1 MKNPIIS
8 VLVTDGETDESLKF
22 IRCLGF
28 AGGYRIHVQS
38 SWPKARAQYSKYC
51 SRFYS
56 RHLTTVGEW
65 VSFLRT
71 EAAKEKI
78 DLIVPIKEP
87 TIQLFSQNSEL
98 LGHEKILA
106 LPSFES
112 LYITLN
118 KWRFQRYIEMQGLPH
133 IPSAYIGI
141 SGEKLEGNLEEIMHV
156 NYPALLKPT
165 DKGGGTGIHIVND
178 YGELQRLWFEEGF
191 LQKGI
196 EYLLQNYMEGTDYC
210 LQLYAH
216 DGKILAYTIQK
227 SLQEDVAFY
236 GPQRIMEFVKND
248 ELLEVSKRLI
258 GALAWDGFA
267 CVDFRM
273 VDGQPPYRLLE
284 INPRV
289 GQALMGSMLKGVN
302 LADIGCRESLNME
315 LPIFTYHPG
324 LYAHPKAYVNKLL
337 QRIKGQKIS
346 KDISWQ
352 NSGLK
357 FICIDPKPELTEMLP
372 RIWRRS

>member
-1 MKNPIIS
+1 
-8 VLVTDGETDESLKF
+8 
-22 IRCLGF
+22 
-28 AGGYRIHVQS
+28 
-38 SWPKARAQYSKYC
+38 
-51 SRFYS
+51 
-56 RHLTTVGEW
+56 
-65 VSFLRT
+65 
-71 EAAKEKI
+71 
-78 DLIVPIKEP
+78 
-87 TIQLFSQNSEL
+87 
-98 LGHEKILA
+98 
-106 LPSFES
+106 
-112 LYITLN
+112 
-118 KWRFQRYIEMQGLPH
+118 
-133 IPSAYIGI
+133 
-141 SGEKLEGNLEEIMHV
+141 
-156 NYPALLKPT
+156 
-165 DKGGGTGIHIVND
+165 
-178 YGELQRLWFEEGF
+178 
-191 LQKGI
+191 
-196 EYLLQNYMEGTDYC
+196 MEGTDYC

-216 DGKILAYTIQK
+216 DGKILVYTIQK
-227 SLQEDVAFY
+227 SLQEEDVAFY

-315 LPIFTYHPG
+315 LPIFNYHPG